1 MSCKPKILSLSLSLP
16 CNFGLVAQIRVWVD
30 GYGRS
35 LGWWLWLLFRLVVWW
50 GLDQSFGLKFGWCI
64 GQHLGGDWVSFWV
77 VLSRS
82 LGRWVFW
89 WWWHFFFFL
98 VILVVMDWC
107 LWLSFGG
114 RWLCGFIGERERE
127 RERDF
132 SKYYLMC
139 SLYYF

>member
-1 MSCKPKILSLSLSLP
+1 M
-16 CNFGLVAQIRVWVD
+16 
-30 GYGRS
+30 
-35 LGWWLWLLFRLVVWW
+35 FRLVVWW
-50 GLDQSFGLKFGWCI
+50 GLDQLFGLKFGWCI

-77 VLSRS
+77 VLSQS

-89 WWWHFFFFL
+89 WWWYFFFF
-98 VILVVMDWC
+98 VGN
-107 LWLSFGG
+107 FGG
-114 RWLCGFIGERERE
+114 DGLVFVAKFWWKVVVWVYWRERE

>member
-1 MSCKPKILSLSLSLP
+1 M
-16 CNFGLVAQIRVWVD
+16 AQIRVWVD

-35 LGWWLWLLFRLVVWW
+35 LGWWLWLLFRLVIWW
-50 GLDQSFGLKFGWCI
+50 GLDQSFGFKFGWCI
-64 GQHLGGDWVSFWV
+64 GQHLGGDWVRFWV

-89 WWWHFFFFL
+89 WWWHFFFFFL
-98 VILVVMDWC
+98 GN
-107 LWLSFGG
+107 FGG
-114 RWLCGFIGERERE
+114 DGLVFVAKFWWKVVVWVYWRE

-132 SKYYLMC
+132 FKYYLMC